1 MDSLHVYAGASRREY
16 REDQGLRRRKGR
28 DLSDFTFGLYI
39 FSGVHEDMETGID
52 TRRTGRT
59 IRSGFQPTVHR
70 YALAGDPDTCKARLQ
85 EYVDAGASMVFVSS
99 ACPEDYLDRNIE
111 MIAKD
116 VIPAFR

>member
-1 MDSLHVYAGASRREY
+1 M
-16 REDQGLRRRKGR
+16 
-28 DLSDFTFGLYI
+28 
-39 FSGVHEDMETGID
+39 HEDKETGIRYASD
-52 TRRTGRT
+52 RLSKQYAQDFSQR
-59 IRSGFQPTVHR
+59 VHR
-70 YALAGDPDTCKARLQ
+70 YALAGDPDTCQARLQ